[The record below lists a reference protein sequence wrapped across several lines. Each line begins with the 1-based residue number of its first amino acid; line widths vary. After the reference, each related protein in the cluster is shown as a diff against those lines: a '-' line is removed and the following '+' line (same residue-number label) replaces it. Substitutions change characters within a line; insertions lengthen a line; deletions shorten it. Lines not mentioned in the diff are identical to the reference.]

1 MNNNLPKTPGSAAV
15 VLAFLTVYIVWGST
29 YFFIR
34 QALSGFPPLLLGA
47 FRFITAGLL
56 MMIWSAFRKEKL
68 FDLQAMKVAAIT
80 GFFILFIGNG
90 VVIYVE
96 QYVNTAWVA
105 IIVSAAPIWF
115 VLYDKPHWKENFGS
129 KSILAGLA
137 MGIIGIVLLFS
148 ENIISLKT
156 KSNHYQTLA
165 FISLIIGSMSW
176 VIGSL
181 YAKYSKPVFPAI
193 VNSTWQIF
201 FAGLYFLAGAFAKD
215 EFSHFRLA
223 HVSPTAWA
231 SLGYLIIFG
240 SILAYSCYVWLMEVR
255 PPAQVSTYAYVNP
268 VVAVLLGVFLASEHI
283 SLLQITGLLVILLS
297 VLLINLKKYLRR
309 QLNGK
314 LKMES

>member
-1 MNNNLPKTPGSAAV
+1 MMNNNLSKTPRPGSV
-15 VLAFLTVYIVWGST
+15 ILAFITVYIVWGST

-34 QALSGFPPLLLGA
+34 HALNGFPPLMLGA
-47 FRFITAGLL
+47 FRFILAGLI
-56 MMIWSAFRKEKL
+56 MMCWAGYKKEKL
-68 FDLQAMKVAAIT
+68 LDWKAMKMAAIS

-96 QYVNTAWVA
+96 QYVSSAWVA

-137 MGIIGIVLLFS
+137 MGIMGVILLFS
-148 ENIISLKT
+148 ENISSLGT
-156 KSNHYQTLA
+156 NANNYQTLA

-181 YAKYSKPVFPAI
+181 FAKYSKPRFPAVI
-193 VNSTWQIF
+193 STTWQMF
-201 FAGLYFLAGAFAKD
+201 FAGIYFLAGSIAKN
-215 EFSHFRLA
+215 EFRSFHLDQ
-223 HVSPTAWA
+223 VSLNAWA
-231 SLGYLIIFG
+231 SLWYLILFG

-255 PPAQVSTYAYVNP
+255 PPSQVSTYAYVNP

-297 VLLINLKKYLRR
+297 VLLINLKKYLQR
-309 QLNGK
+309 NGQWRV
-314 LKMES
+314 EH